1 MIEAAHKRHIRQLV
15 VAARARVP
23 APSEATLT
31 LKEKRAIQLI
41 AELFSIRLISDRSD

>member
-23 APSEATLT
+23 APSEAPLT
-31 LKEKRAIQLI
+31 LKEKRAIDLI
-41 AELFSIRLISDRSD
+41 AKRFSVRLTGRI